1 MSPIPPM
8 LTQPS
13 IVTIRTVITLTTPGE
28 MRGWSQTRHRDGRTI
43 GFVPTMGALHD
54 GHLQLIA
61 DAAARCDDV
70 VVSIFVNPL
79 QFNVDADF
87 DAYPRPIDDDVAAC
101 ERAGV
106 AAVYAPTAAA
116 MYPPGFQTRVV
127 PGALADLMEGPG
139 RPGHFEGVVTVVN
152 KLFGAVGP
160 DVAIFGQKDYQQL
173 RIIDRMV
180 TDLDMGVEIIGHP
193 IVRDPDGLAQS
204 SRNVRL
210 TPEQRAAA
218 TVVPRSLDAA
228 IEAAR
233 RDDAQPSNAL
243 EAAMTVVDAEPM
255 ARHEYTTIF
264 DADDLTEVHH
274 FDDRSVGKLRI
285 ATAVWFG
292 DVRLIDNRDLFG
304 D

>member
-1 MSPIPPM
+1 MI
-8 LTQPS
+8 
-13 IVTIRTVITLTTPGE
+13 TVATPDE
-28 MRGWSQTRHRDGRTI
+28 MRAWSRACHRQGRTI

-54 GHLQLIA
+54 GHLSLIA
-61 DAAARCDDV
+61 DATARCDDV

-79 QFNVDADF
+79 QFNEDADF
-87 DAYPRPIDDDVAAC
+87 DAYPRPIDDDVESC

-116 MYPPGFQTRVV
+116 MYPHGFQTRVV
-127 PGALADLMEGPG
+127 PGDLAQLMEGPG
-139 RPGHFEGVVTVVN
+139 RPGHFEGVVTVVA
-152 KLFGAVGP
+152 KLFGAVTP
-160 DVAIFGQKDYQQL
+160 DVAIFGLKDYQQL
-173 RIIDRMV
+173 RIISQMA
-180 TDLDMGVEIIGHP
+180 TDLDTGVEIIGHP

-218 TVVPRSLDAA
+218 VSVPRSLDAA
-228 IEAAR
+228 IRAAR
-233 RDDAQPSNAL
+233 RGGDPDDVI
-243 EAAMTVVDAEPM
+243 AAAASVIDAEPL
-255 ARHEYTTIF
+255 AHHEYTTVF
-264 DADDLTEVHH
+264 DADDLTAVGDFE
-274 FDDRSVGKLRI
+274 DRSAGRVRI

>member
-1 MSPIPPM
+1 MI
-8 LTQPS
+8 
-13 IVTIRTVITLTTPGE
+13 TITTPDE
-28 MRGWSQTRHRDGRTI
+28 MRAWSAGRHREDRTI
-43 GFVPTMGALHD
+43 GLVPTMGALHD
-54 GHLQLIA
+54 GHLRLIA

-87 DAYPRPIDDDVAAC
+87 DAYPRPIDDDVASCDA
-101 ERAGV
+101 AGV
-106 AAVYAPTAAA
+106 DAVYAPTAAA
-116 MYPPGFQTRVV
+116 MYPHGYQTRVI
-127 PGALADLMEGPG
+127 PGPLADLMEGPG

-152 KLFGAVGP
+152 KLFGAVSP

-173 RIIDRMV
+173 RIITQMAA
-180 TDLDMGVEIIGHP
+180 DLDIGTKIVGHS

-210 TPEQRAAA
+210 TEEQRAAA
-218 TVVPRSLDAA
+218 VAVPHSLDAA
-228 IEAAR
+228 IASAR
-233 RDDAQPSNAL
+233 DAHNGPREVIA
-243 EAAMTVVDAEPM
+243 AAMSVIDAEPR

-264 DADDLTEVHH
+264 DAHDLTEVNQ
-274 FDDRSVGKLRI
+274 FRDRSGGRVRI

-292 DVRLIDNRDLFG
+292 EVRLIDNRDLFG